1 MSQLKVNSIIPVGGL
16 SGSANGGIIQVV
28 TTFFKDAASFNV
40 GNGAT
45 DNITGLSASIT
56 PSSSSNKVLI
66 IYSISYD
73 ISVNS
78 SKGGFRIKRGS
89 TTIGQPDA
97 AGNRYLVNSGYFAP
111 ANQDQ
116 SLMINTNSFLDSPA
130 TTSATTYQMC
140 MHGGGATQNIFIN
153 RSISDS
159 NESDDPRGTSS
170 LVLMEVSV

>member
-1 MSQLKVNSIIPVGGL
+1 MSAVILV
-16 SGSANGGIIQVV
+16 
-28 TTFFKDAASFNV
+28 
-40 GNGAT
+40 
-45 DNITGLSASIT
+45 SASASKINSA
-56 PSSSSNKVLI
+56 PFKSESN
-66 IYSISYD
+66 
-73 ISVNS
+73 
-78 SKGGFRIKRGS
+78 GPP
-89 TTIGQPDA
+89 T
-97 AGNRYLVNSGYFAP
+97 AP